1 MRVAIAADR
10 LGDKGLGQSGKGKD
24 CQKRLEG
31 RQNHAIG
38 VVVVASSSAAA
49 AAAAALHYFPWL
61 PVVVLL
67 LPLLFTLD
75 TSLSLK
81 VGVL

>member
-1 MRVAIAADR
+1 MRLAIAGDG

-24 CQKRLEG
+24 CHKRLEE
-31 RQNHAIG
+31 RQNHSIG
-38 VVVVASSSAAA
+38 VVVVASSSA

-67 LPLLFTLD
+67 LLLLFTLD